1 MSWKHTIIE
10 QVKRLRGEG
19 GQAVTEYAIVACFTI
34 TVVLLASVIT
44 FQLALLDFFQDV
56 ASLIALPIP

>member
-10 QVKRLRGEG
+10 QAKRLRGEG
-19 GQAVTEYAIVACFTI
+19 GQAVTEYAVVACLMF
-34 TVVLLASVIT
+34 VIVGLGFIVT
-44 FQLALLDFFQDV
+44 FQLALLDYFQDV